1 MATCFS
7 FLACKIPWTEEP
19 DGVESTVLQRL
30 DMTEQAQSLDQLH
43 SSLYWALIEREL
55 CSDLSLAKFIKL
67 WVCEGRATEVIWGN
81 SYLVFSNRLS
91 V

>member
-43 SSLYWALIEREL
+43 ISLYWALIERAL
-55 CSDLSLAKFIKL
+55 Q
-67 WVCEGRATEVIWGN
+67 
-81 SYLVFSNRLS
+81 
-91 V
+91 